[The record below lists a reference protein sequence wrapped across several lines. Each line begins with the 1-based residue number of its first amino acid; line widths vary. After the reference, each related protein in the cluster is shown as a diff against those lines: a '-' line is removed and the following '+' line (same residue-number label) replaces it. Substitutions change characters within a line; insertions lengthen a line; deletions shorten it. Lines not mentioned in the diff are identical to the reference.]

1 MPNTHTKSEN
11 AKTGMVFFV
20 GAGPGDPE
28 LLTLKGRKAIEGAGL
43 VLYAGS
49 LVPPEVVACAGFRA
63 ADLGR
68 MPSIGTRDGPGR
80 KGRGPRAYG

>member
-28 LLTLKGRKAIEGAGL
+28 LLTLKGRKAIEGAGWC
-43 VLYAGS
+43 S
-49 LVPPEVVACAGFRA
+49 TPVPWCPRRWWPA
-63 ADLGR
+63 
-68 MPSIGTRDGPGR
+68 PGR
-80 KGRGPRAYG
+80 TRGWRIPRR